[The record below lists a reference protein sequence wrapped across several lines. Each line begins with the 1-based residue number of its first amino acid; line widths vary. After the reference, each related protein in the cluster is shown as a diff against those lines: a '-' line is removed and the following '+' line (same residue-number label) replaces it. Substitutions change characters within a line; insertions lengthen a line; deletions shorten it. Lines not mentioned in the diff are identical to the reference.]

1 MNERRFTTR
10 GADDVHPDQGTIHA
24 WLEGSLDSAAA
35 TRTEAH
41 AAECALCSARVA
53 EARGLIAGA
62 SRVAG
67 LLDEVPPPIVRPTPA
82 ASPSTWRTFRVTPAR
97 AVLTAALVV
106 TIGVVLTR
114 RHGAVERIPA
124 PDAMAPAAERPIPPM
139 SDSLLRSAIA
149 ARLRQEQPPRVVE
162 PVRGLSPLT
171 CMQVEASSGFRARLG
186 EVSPPFVLAYD
197 SIALHARILT
207 PDGKD
212 THAKA
217 VVTHSD
223 NDSVALTLEGARHTV
238 YMSFTGGGP
247 VRSGAMA
254 AGRSATAPRNL
265 PVTARAV
272 NCPGR

>member
-10 GADDVHPDQGTIHA
+10 DVDDVHPDQGTIHA

-41 AAECALCSARVA
+41 AAKCALCSARVA

-67 LLDEVPPPIVRPTPA
+67 LLDEVPPPIIRPTPA
-82 ASPSTWRTFRVTPAR
+82 ASRSTWRALRVTPAR

-124 PDAMAPAAERPIPPM
+124 PDAMAPAAGRPMPPM
-139 SDSLLRSAIA
+139 SDSLLRSAIV
-149 ARLRQEQPPRVVE
+149 ARLRQEQPPRAVE
-162 PVRGLSPLT
+162 PLRGLFPST
-171 CMQVEASSGFRARLG
+171 CMQVEASSGFRASLG

-197 SIALHARILT
+197 STAQHARVLT

-212 THAKA
+212 THARA
-217 VVTHSD
+217 VITRSD
-223 NDSVALTLEGARHTV
+223 NDSIALTLEGARHTM
-238 YMSFTGGGP
+238 YMSFTGGGT
-247 VRSGAMA
+247 VRSGVMA
-254 AGRSATAPRNL
+254 AGRSATAQRDL

-272 NCPGR
+272 SCPGR